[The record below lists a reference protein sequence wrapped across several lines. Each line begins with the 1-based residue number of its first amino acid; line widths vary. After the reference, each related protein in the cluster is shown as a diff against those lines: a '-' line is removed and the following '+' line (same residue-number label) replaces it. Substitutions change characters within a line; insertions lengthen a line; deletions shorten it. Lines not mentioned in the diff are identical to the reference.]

1 MKPRWIAIALAALVA
16 AVILFG
22 ALSCARR
29 GPQAPPQTPATV
41 APPAT
46 PVSVVTAMR
55 APISEAV
62 RVTGTVAAVREVDVV
77 PEGAGR
83 VAAVYADVGD
93 RVSKGSLL
101 VQFDTD
107 LLSAQARQ
115 ATAGVDVAKARL
127 QQAKDTVS
135 LTSSTTGISV
145 EQAQKQVDQAQTQ
158 LAKSQTAA
166 ETTES
171 TINNQIAQAR
181 VGVDAATTQLA
192 EVRRGAREQQKEQAR
207 AQVELAQAQYD
218 LTKSQYETKKRL
230 YTQGAASGTEFGTA
244 LAQYQGARAQLE
256 QAKQALD
263 LVEEGPTTEQVR
275 LAELQVRQA
284 EEQLRLAETQRDQ
297 ISLAREDV
305 QLARTQVRLAEEQ
318 LDLAKAGK
326 GEVTIRK
333 SDVDAA
339 HAGVKQASAARDLA
353 YTTLDKSRVY
363 APITGLVAARL
374 VDPGEAGSPPMPV
387 FRLVDISKVYVQA
400 ILGEADV
407 KRVSEG
413 QEAIVTVRGVANAE
427 FRGHVVDINPS
438 AIPNQRNFV
447 ARILVEN
454 VGEVLRPGMSAEV
467 SLIVGE
473 SARAIVVP
481 RDCVVED
488 RDKRVVYAV
497 VNDAIEIRDVELG
510 AEERGRVEIV
520 SGVEEG
526 DLLVVAGQ
534 TDLADGQRV
543 EPVQRQGGAA
553 TPAS

>member
-1 MKPRWIAIALAALVA
+1 MKPRWIAIALVALMGVLI
-16 AVILFG
+16 VFG

-29 GPQAPPQTPATV
+29 GAQAPQQPQATV
-41 APPAT
+41 TTPAT

-55 APISEAV
+55 APIKQAI
-62 RVTGTVAAVREVDVV
+62 RVTGTVAALREVDVV
-77 PEGAGR
+77 PEGVGR
-83 VAAVYADVGD
+83 VSAVYADVGD
-93 RVSKGSLL
+93 RVSQGSLL
-101 VQFDTD
+101 VQLDTD
-107 LLSAQARQ
+107 LLSVQARQ
-115 ATAGVDVAKARL
+115 ADAGVDLAHARL
-127 QQAKDTVS
+127 RQAKDTVS
-135 LTSSTTGISV
+135 LTGSTTGITV
-145 EQAQKQVDQAQTQ
+145 ERAGKQIDSARTQ
-158 LAKSQTAA
+158 LAKAQTAA

-181 VGVDAATTQLA
+181 VGVEAAKTQLA
-192 EVRRGAREQQKEQAR
+192 EVRRGARDQQRAQAR

-275 LAELQVRQA
+275 LAELQVNQA

-297 ISLAREDV
+297 ITLAREDV
-305 QLARTQVRLAEEQ
+305 ELARTQVRLAEDQ
-318 LDLAKAGK
+318 LDLARAGK
-326 GEVTIRK
+326 GEVTIRE

-339 HAGVKQASAARDLA
+339 DAGVKQAKAARDLA
-353 YTTLDKSRVY
+353 HTTLSKSRVY
-363 APITGLVAARL
+363 APTSGLVAARL
-374 VDPGEAGSPPMPV
+374 VDPGEAASPPMPV
-387 FRLVDISKVYVQA
+387 FRLVDISSVYIQA

-407 KRVSEG
+407 KECSEG
-413 QEAIVTVRGVANAE
+413 QEAVVTVKGVANAE
-427 FRGHVVDINPS
+427 FRGKVVDISPS
-438 AIPNQRNFV
+438 SIPNQRNFV
-447 ARILVEN
+447 ARILVKN

-473 SARAIVVP
+473 SAAAVVVP

-488 RDKRVVYAV
+488 REKRAVYAV
-497 VNDAIEIRDVELG
+497 VNNAIEIRDVELG
-510 AEERGRVEIV
+510 ADERGRVEIV

-543 EPVQRQGGAA
+543 DPVQRQSGAA
-553 TPAS
+553 TP

>member
-1 MKPRWIAIALAALVA
+1 MKPRWIAIGLAAAVA

-29 GPQAPPQTPATV
+29 GPRAPQQARATV
-41 APPAT
+41 SPPAT

-55 APISEAV
+55 APIRQAV
-62 RVTGTVAAVREVDVV
+62 RVTGTVAALREVDVV
-77 PEGAGR
+77 PEGGGR
-83 VAAVYADVGD
+83 VAAVHADVGD
-93 RVSKGSLL
+93 RVAQGSLL

-115 ATAGVDVAKARL
+115 ASAGVDLAQARL
-127 QQAKDTVS
+127 KQANDTVS
-135 LTSSTTGISV
+135 LTGSTTGISV
-145 EQAQKQVDQAQTQ
+145 EQAQKQVDQARTQ
-158 LAKSQTAA
+158 LAKAQTAA

-181 VGVDAATTQLA
+181 VGVDAAETQLA
-192 EVRRGAREQQKEQAR
+192 EVRRGARDQQKEQAR

-263 LVEEGPTTEQVR
+263 LIEEGPTTEQVR

-284 EEQLRLAETQRDQ
+284 GEQLRLAETQRDQ
-297 ISLAREDV
+297 ISLSREDV
-305 QLARTQVRLAEEQ
+305 ELASTQVRLAEDQ
-318 LDLAKAGK
+318 LNLARAGQ
-326 GEVTIRK
+326 GEVTIRE

-339 HAGVKQASAARDLA
+339 KAGVKQASAARDLA

-374 VDPGEAGSPPMPV
+374 VDPGEAGGPTMAV
-387 FRLVDISKVYVQA
+387 FRLVDISSVYVQA
-400 ILGEADV
+400 ILGEGEVD
-407 KRVSEG
+407 RISQG
-413 QEAIVTVRGVANAE
+413 QEAVVTVRGVADAE
-427 FRGHVVDINPS
+427 FRGKVVDINPS
-438 AIPNQRNFV
+438 AIPNQRNFI
-447 ARILVEN
+447 ARVLVKN

-473 SARAIVVP
+473 AAEAVVVP
-481 RDCVVED
+481 RDCIVED
-488 RDKRVVYAV
+488 QDKRVVYAV
-497 VNDAIEIRDVELG
+497 VDNAVQIRDVELG
-510 AEERGRVEIV
+510 AEERGRVQIV
-520 SGVEEG
+520 SGVKEG
-526 DLLVVAGQ
+526 DLLVAAGQ
-534 TDLADGQRV
+534 TDLADGQKV